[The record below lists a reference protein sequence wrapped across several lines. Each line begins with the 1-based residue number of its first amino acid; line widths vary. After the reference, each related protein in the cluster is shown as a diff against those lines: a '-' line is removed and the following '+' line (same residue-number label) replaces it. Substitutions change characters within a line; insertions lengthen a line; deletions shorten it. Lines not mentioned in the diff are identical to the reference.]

1 MFDPTDHQNE
11 QALLQQ
17 LRASGDPAA
26 QQQAA
31 TLQGFYHQREM
42 GGLAADVYDA
52 GKETGEPPSGWI
64 RASEHPE
71 LLREYAPQLQ
81 MTKAE
86 LQEALHPDKSG
97 FRAEI
102 YLPDPKVLGPG
113 YVPVVA
119 FKGSAG
125 EVMTAHGLRDTT
137 QEDFFANNFPQ
148 SVGLETDYYDRAMKL
163 AYDLKR
169 EGLYFEL
176 TGHSLAGGEAAAAA
190 AVTGYLATTWNAAG
204 LHPET
209 AKRFGEQ
216 YGVAVL
222 GVGQLGSLIT
232 AYQVQGE
239 LLTNGVQ
246 ENIDRMDMIQRAEL
260 GGVLK
265 ETSEL
270 LKALP
275 QGRELLQQQLDK
287 GVPPEAQAAVHAFVD
302 RIATGDTA
310 QMLRDLPLSVGDV
323 QPLLAPMTRVDP
335 DDPASP
341 LVARER
347 VLSLPQITL
356 LAGPV
361 LETMSVAAMAAH
373 AGERGGGAVAMG
385 GLLAQ
390 QALHSRGDEW
400 RAATEWGGR
409 ASRAVTG
416 FEGAL
421 AQTAEHHIGA
431 ALADLRETHAE
442 ARARIDQELGTAQRL
457 GASLEADLLRGAG
470 AVLPDGAQAWLDAR
484 AGELDRAGE
493 AANRRG
499 QAEATEAR
507 RAGRADASLIRG
519 ATRAVQSGTN
529 YVADRMGDLQHD
541 AIAGV
546 GHLVGGGLDATGR
559 YVESTTRHAP
569 AAGAAVGAMTGMGA
583 ASALELSAA
592 NYPRLFGAAAG
603 IAQARQAGV
612 EAFERHLMR
621 ATVLPSMDSR
631 INDAEQR
638 ALQTLQRTAAPEAR
652 NPPAVPALLDDPS
665 HPGHAMLLQARDG
678 VHRIDVEM
686 GRSPDQY
693 SENLAGALTVAARAG
708 GLNRI
713 DIVTMSGDG
722 SRAFATQHVVARTLE
737 VHVHVEAMAALGTS
751 LEQNSMAW
759 QKAAEQPVQE
769 LLQPANQMQA
779 QAAGPSRSQD
789 QSAQLQT
796 GLGMSL
802 SR

>member
-17 LRASGDPAA
+17 LRTSGDHAA
-26 QQQAA
+26 QQQAT
-31 TLQGFYHQREM
+31 TLQGLYHQREM
-42 GGLAADVYDA
+42 GGLAADAYDA
-52 GKETGEPPSGWI
+52 AKDTGQPPTGWI
-64 RASEHPE
+64 RFSEHPE
-71 LLREYAPQLQ
+71 LLRRYAPDLH
-81 MTKAE
+81 MSDLE
-86 LQEALHPDKSG
+86 LKKMLHPEGSG

-113 YVPVVA
+113 YIPVVA

-125 EVMTAHGLRDTT
+125 DVMTSQGLRDTT
-137 QEDFFANNFPQ
+137 QEDFLANNFPQ
-148 SVGLETDYYDRAMKL
+148 SIGLETDYYDRAMELAHDMKL
-163 AYDLKR
+163 G
-169 EGLYFEL
+169 GLHFEL

-190 AVTGYLATTWNAAG
+190 AVTGYRATTWNAAG

-209 AKRFGEQ
+209 ARRFGEKN
-216 YGVAVL
+216 GIPVL
-222 GVGQLGSLIT
+222 ELDQLKPLIT

-246 ENIDRMDMIQRAEL
+246 ENIDRMDRLQRAEL

-275 QGRELLQQQLDK
+275 QGRDLLQQQLDK

-347 VLSLPQITL
+347 ALSLPQITL

-361 LETMSVAAMAAH
+361 LETMSVVAMAAH
-373 AGERGGGAVAMG
+373 VGERGGETVAMG

-390 QALHSRGDEW
+390 QALHSHGDEW

-416 FEGAL
+416 FEGAM
-421 AQTAEHHIGA
+421 AQTAEHCIGA

-442 ARARIDQELGTAQRL
+442 ARARIDQGLGKVQQL

-484 AGELDRAGE
+484 AGEIDRAGE
-493 AANRRG
+493 TANRRG
-499 QAEATEAR
+499 QAEAAEAR
-507 RAGRADASLIRG
+507 RAGHADASLIRG
-519 ATRAVQSGTN
+519 ATQTVQSGTN
-529 YVADRMGDLQHD
+529 YVAGQVGDLQHG

-546 GHLVGGGLDATGR
+546 GDLAGGGLDAAGR

-569 AAGAAVGAMTGMGA
+569 TAGAAVGAMTGMGA

-603 IAQARQAGV
+603 VAQGKRAGV

-631 INDAEQR
+631 INDAEQH

-652 NPPAVPALLDDPS
+652 NPPAVPARLDDPA
-665 HPGHAMLLQARDG
+665 HPGHAMFLQARDG
-678 VHRIDVEM
+678 VHGIDVHM
-686 GRSPDQY
+686 GRSPDQH

-708 GLNRI
+708 GLSRI
-713 DIVTMSGDG
+713 DTVTMSGDG
-722 SRAFATQHVVARTLE
+722 SRAFATQHVVARTLD

-769 LLQPANQMQA
+769 LLQPTKQMQA
-779 QAAGPSRSQD
+779 QAAGPFQSQD
-789 QSAQLQT
+789 QSAQLRT